1 MVIAVVCMTML
12 MIMMVPV
19 CVSMVMREYLLPPLL
34 FLWFNIMT
42 MAKFIVRHLVGRI
55 STQLCN

>member
-1 MVIAVVCMTML
+1 
-12 MIMMVPV
+12 
-19 CVSMVMREYLLPPLL
+19 VSMVMREYLLPPLL